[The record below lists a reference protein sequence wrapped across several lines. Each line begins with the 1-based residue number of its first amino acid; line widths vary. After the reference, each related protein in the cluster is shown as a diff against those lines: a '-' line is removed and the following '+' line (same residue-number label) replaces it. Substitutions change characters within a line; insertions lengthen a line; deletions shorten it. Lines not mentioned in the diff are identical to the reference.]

1 MAEDAKQQIKTNT
14 VNQSVTPVSQSKPT
28 EVNTAS
34 QPTKAVPAPPNP
46 YENRRVA
53 KPLGTANGSAFSLK
67 KIVEDKKETS
77 QEQEVLRDD
86 LPRNPYT
93 IEDVQNFWNKF
104 LEKLKVENNIPSYN
118 ALATTTIHLK
128 EDNIIVLEFISASSE
143 SEYEIY
149 KNRIMNGLRNAI
161 KNFYF
166 TIEIAFSQTEAKSH
180 ILTSKEK
187 FEAFV
192 QKNPTILK
200 LKEEFGLDLY
210 E

>member
-1 MAEDAKQQIKTNT
+1 MAEDAQQ
-14 VNQSVTPVSQSKPT
+14 QSSIGTKGSMVASVPPSAAPNPSRVSSP
-28 EVNTAS
+28 
-34 QPTKAVPAPPNP
+34 KAVPAPPNP
-46 YENRRVA
+46 NENRRVS

-67 KIVEDKKETS
+67 KIVEEKKEAAP
-77 QEQEVLRDD
+77 EEEILRND

-93 IEDVQNFWNKF
+93 LEDVQNFWNKF

-166 TIEIAFSQTEAKSH
+166 TIEIAFSQSEAKSH

-187 FEAFV
+187 FDAFV

>member
-1 MAEDAKQQIKTNT
+1 MAEDAQQ
-14 VNQSVTPVSQSKPT
+14 QSSIGTKGSMVASVPPSAAPNPSSVSSP
-28 EVNTAS
+28 
-34 QPTKAVPAPPNP
+34 KAVPAPPDPN
-46 YENRRVA
+46 ENRRVS

-67 KIVEDKKETS
+67 KIVEEKKEAAP
-77 QEQEVLRDD
+77 EEEILRND

-93 IEDVQNFWNKF
+93 LEDVQNFWNKF

-128 EDNIIVLEFISASSE
+128 KDNIIVLEFISASSE

-166 TIEIAFSQTEAKSH
+166 TIEIAFSQSEAKSH

-187 FEAFV
+187 FDAFV

>member
-1 MAEDAKQQIKTNT
+1 MAEDAKQQVVTPQAVSAPLTAPIQNNPTPNLNT
-14 VNQSVTPVSQSKPT
+14 VS
-28 EVNTAS
+28 
-34 QPTKAVPAPPNP
+34 VPAPNNP

-53 KPLGTANGSAFSLK
+53 KPLGTTSGSAFSLK
-67 KIVEDKKETS
+67 KIVEEKKEVPA
-77 QEQEVLRDD
+77 EDEVLRND
-86 LPRNPYT
+86 LPRNAYT
-93 IEDVQNFWNKF
+93 LEDVQAFWNKF
-104 LEKLKVENNIPSYN
+104 LEKLKIENNIPSYN

-166 TIEIAFSQTEAKSH
+166 SIEITFSQAEAKSH
-180 ILTSKEK
+180 ILTPKEK

-192 QKNPTILK
+192 QKNPIILK